1 MAIRGPKPLP
11 ASVMELFKPGA
22 PVGEANLAL
31 GPNGGVPEAADGE
44 LVPSQRLQR
53 DPDAL
58 DYFEMFRRTT
68 GFGHLRPVDGPL
80 LEMLCVNLS
89 LFDRVVEEFAYSGE
103 SLTQVAMSGV
113 KSMHPHFLMMTRIG
127 ETIRKLM
134 IELALTPIE
143 RSRLRGG
150 KGDNPADAA
159 ANKKREELRRK
170 YLGAAEGGGSG
181 E

>member
-11 ASVMELFKPGA
+11 ASVMELFAPG
-22 PVGEANLAL
+22 
-31 GPNGGVPEAADGE
+31 GPKVADGADSNGGVPEAVDGE
-44 LVPSQRLQR
+44 LVPSARLQR

-58 DYFEMFRRTT
+58 DYFEMFKRTT

-80 LEMLCVNLS
+80 LEMLCINLS

-103 SLTQVAMSGV
+103 ALTQVAMSGV
-113 KSMHPHFLMMTRIG
+113 KSMHPHFLMMTRLG

-150 KGDNPADAA
+150 KGEGADAA
-159 ANKKREELRRK
+159 AQKKREELRRR
-170 YLGAAEGGGSG
+170 YLGGAVAAEA

>member
-22 PVGEANLAL
+22 PAGEGGLAL
-31 GPNGGVPEAADGE
+31 GPNGGVPEAVAGE

-80 LEMLCVNLS
+80 LEMLCINLS
-89 LFDRVVEEFAYSGE
+89 LFDRVVEEFRGTITGIDACWWEPTDVEPMSIEGRVRDELVGRGAMLVQLRCHGGE
-103 SLTQVAMSGV
+103 AMAQNGQR
-113 KSMHPHFLMMTRIG
+113 T
-127 ETIRKLM
+127 
-134 IELALTPIE
+134 
-143 RSRLRGG
+143 
-150 KGDNPADAA
+150 
-159 ANKKREELRRK
+159 
-170 YLGAAEGGGSG
+170 Y
-181 E
+181 